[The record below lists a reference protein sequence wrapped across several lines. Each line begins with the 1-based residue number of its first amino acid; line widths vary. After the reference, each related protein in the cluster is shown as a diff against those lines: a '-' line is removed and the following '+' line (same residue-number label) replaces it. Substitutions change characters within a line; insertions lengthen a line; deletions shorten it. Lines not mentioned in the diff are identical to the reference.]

1 MKVGRKS
8 AWDTKIKPRLE
19 EIKGWCRD
27 GYTDDQISQRLGI
40 HRDTFYKYKREKT
53 ELSDA
58 LKVTK
63 EIADLTVENS
73 LFKRATGCEVTE
85 IIEESIY
92 VIDSEGRARP
102 TGTVKR
108 RKIVKQ
114 LPPDIT
120 AGIFWSKNRQPEKW
134 RDKHHHEITGE
145 GGGEIPIK
153 WIKSDDD

>member
-8 AWDTKIKPRLE
+8 AWDTKIAPRLE

-27 GYTDDQISQRLGI
+27 GYTDEQISQRLGI
-40 HRDTFYKYKREKT
+40 HRDTLYKYKREKT

-58 LKVTK
+58 LKGTK
-63 EIADLTVENS
+63 EAVDLAVENS
-73 LFKRATGCEVTE
+73 LLKRAMGFEYEEET
-85 IIEESIY
+85 IEGIVGPNGETIKK
-92 VIDSEGRARP
+92 
-102 TGTVKR
+102 T
-108 RKIVKQ
+108 RKIVKKHMA
-114 LPPDIT
+114 PDTT
-120 AGIFWSKNRQPEKW
+120 AQIFWLKNRQPEKW